1 MIFFR
6 EHARLPTKK
15 KSGLSWQTGLITLIW
30 DKWLESWK
38 MRNEDVKIWQAKQQR
53 EVKHQL
59 MEIYAMKNQMEPSA
73 RSLLCQDI

>member
-1 MIFFR
+1 
-6 EHARLPTKK
+6 
-15 KSGLSWQTGLITLIW
+15 
-30 DKWLESWK
+30 